1 MEEVILNA
9 IHYGVKVDKEPHL
22 VWIGALPRILDLPP
36 GWVKRLENDDKG
48 CLETYYNGEFD
59 VEIKYPPCEFYLR
72 DLVISLRKYFK
83 KNRHQIE
90 DIQLINSKDGLF
102 REFTINLTNAIE

>member
-48 CLETYYNGEFD
+48 CLETYYNG
-59 VEIKYPPCEFYLR
+59 
-72 DLVISLRKYFK
+72 
-83 KNRHQIE
+83 
-90 DIQLINSKDGLF
+90 
-102 REFTINLTNAIE
+102 